1 MTKNLSATDHTC
13 RSTTQPFEKFCE
25 VFCLLATLHEDK
37 QLFPFVA
44 FDERPEHVELVTQ
57 FTHRIILAQLV
68 RGGVGG
74 VLMHRHVP
82 AKSRKNLILADFGV
96 DKIVHPRKT
105 YTGLVRLSLA
115 RSLTDLV

>member
-1 MTKNLSATDHTC
+1 M
-13 RSTTQPFEKFCE
+13 
-25 VFCLLATLHEDK
+25 HEDK

-44 FDERPEHVELVTQ
+44 FDEGPEHVELVTQ
-57 FTHRIILAQLV
+57 VTHRIILAQLV